1 MSASRER
8 VAVGLWVR
16 LAKCYGLVLREV
28 REAQTDSKVTLAQF
42 DVLAQLLRH
51 EDGMTVG
58 QLSAA
63 LLVTAGNVTG
73 LVDRMSARG
82 WVTRR
87 APADDQRVRIV
98 RLTPAGRRIAVRE
111 VERQEDLLGRVFGAL
126 SKSEQ
131 SSLSLQLDRVRQLLE
146 ASRSVADA

>member
-8 VAVGLWVR
+8 AAVGLWVR

-28 REAQTDSKVTLAQF
+28 RDAQADSKVTLAQF

-58 QLSAA
+58 QLSAV

-87 APADDQRVRIV
+87 ASVDDQRVRIV
-98 RLTPAGRRIAVRE
+98 RLTAAGRRIAVRE
-111 VERQEDLLGRVFGAL
+111 VQRQEELLGRVFGAL

>member
-1 MSASRER
+1 
-8 VAVGLWVR
+8 
-16 LAKCYGLVLREV
+16 LREV
-28 REAQTDSKVTLAQF
+28 RDAQADSKVTLAQF

-58 QLSAA
+58 QLSAV

-87 APADDQRVRIV
+87 ASVDDQRVRIV
-98 RLTPAGRRIAVRE
+98 RLTAAGRRIAVRE
-111 VERQEDLLGRVFGAL
+111 VQRQEELLGRVFGAL